1 MRRILVGAA
10 GSGKTTAILKHAWTH
25 AKDGVTLFCLP
36 HQRGDLLRRLAAQP
50 TLNVRVTDLQSVA
63 YEILEQGGNE
73 KNFLSIP
80 GRVALLGRLLM
91 SERKDYPTPGEAAL
105 YSQAIGDL
113 KRQGMFGRIDGRKVG
128 AQGKLLL
135 NLATKYQQE
144 LHSRNLMDLDD
155 VREVASV
162 LLENGLQWSSRPRH
176 ILIDGYSELNP
187 LELRLI
193 RALALTAKS
202 LILTLPVGAPFPYQT
217 RLGRKDIEAYAEH
230 LKANITELSYKFMP
244 AFQVQVYP
252 NVTREAR
259 QVVAQVKTALLEGT
273 PASEMA
279 LVVPRESATAHLL
292 KLAEE
297 ARIPLI
303 DEQPGTP
310 VDSFH
315 GRKLM
320 TLLSTR
326 RRNYPTRD
334 LFDLALYYEGLHRVA
349 EELELRGLNGIH
361 AHLLE
366 GVNREA
372 LSLLMLETAPT
383 DGSATG
389 WINWI
394 ETLLNRIHYPEE
406 ARDPIRI
413 MAREVYEL
421 IPSEGQKHSVLED
434 WLMALLPSVPVNR
447 EQQEG
452 VRVLTPEQI
461 TGRRFSRIWLM
472 NATEHQYLLEEK
484 EDFFFTEEERVQL
497 GLPRSMR
504 GIAESL
510 FYEVITRAPQ
520 VTLSYASADRDG
532 VQRPHRLLAQMGH
545 PTTPPVKPMSPLEY
559 ALSTRDIKLGT
570 PDWWT
575 KVPPVRE
582 VRGWML
588 ARYLPCKLR
597 GYLSSHTEKTSGGL
611 FSRQDRTRMERL
623 LRQSAWEA
631 QPEPVLDGVYSDHF
645 KQQVARHLKDNLP
658 PRPDLPNLRV
668 FRDFKLGEFRFR
680 PHAYQPFPDTRKA
693 NIYVVTQE
701 PDIRSLLKNNPEHLW
716 VYAAFQEAG
725 WTVEL
730 YTWDLYGKPRRRSV
744 FDNQVKEAW
753 TQLHDLKDS
762 LARGDVTPSAG
773 FHCFDCTFKQVC
785 RIG

>member
-1 MRRILVGAA
+1 MRRIVVGAA
-10 GSGKTTAILKHAWTH
+10 GSGKTTAVLKHAWKH

-36 HQRGDLLRRLAAQP
+36 HQRQDLVKRLSEEP

-63 YEILEQGGNE
+63 YEVLERGGNE

-91 SERKDYPTPGEAAL
+91 SDRKDYPTPGEAAL
-105 YSQAIGDL
+105 YAHAIGDL
-113 KRQGMFGRIDGRKVG
+113 KKQNVAGKLDPRKVG
-128 AQGKLLL
+128 AQGKHLLG
-135 NLATKYQQE
+135 LAARYQQE
-144 LHSRNLMDLDD
+144 LQERHLLDLDD
-155 VREVASV
+155 VRLLASE
-162 LLENGLQWSSRPRH
+162 LLENGLQWSARPQH
-176 ILIDGYSELNP
+176 LLIDGYSELNP

-193 RALALTAKS
+193 RALALTSRS
-202 LILTLPVGAPFPYQT
+202 LILTLPANAPYPYQT
-217 RLGRKDIEAYAEH
+217 RLGKKDLEGYADF
-230 LKANITELSYKFMP
+230 LKASVTELSYKALP
-244 AFQVQVYP
+244 AFTVQVYP

-259 QVVAQVKTALLEGT
+259 QVVAQVKAALLEGI

-279 LVVPRESATAHLL
+279 VVVPRDSATANLL

-297 ARIPLI
+297 ARIPLL

-334 LFDLALYYEGLHRVA
+334 LFDLSMFYEGLNRVA
-349 EELELRGLNGIH
+349 EELEGRGLNGIH

-366 GVNREA
+366 DVNRES

-383 DGSATG
+383 DGSSQG
-389 WINWI
+389 WLNWI
-394 ETLLNRIHYPEE
+394 ETLLDRIKHPESS
-406 ARDPIRI
+406 RDPIRI
-413 MAREVYEL
+413 MAREVFEL
-421 IPSEGQKHSVLED
+421 IPAEKQKHTVLED
-434 WLMALLPSVPVNR
+434 WLMALLPSVAMTR
-447 EQQEG
+447 ERQEG

-461 TGRRFSRIWLM
+461 TGRRFQKLWLM

-484 EDFFFTEEERVQL
+484 EDFFFTEEERLNL

-510 FYEVITRAPQ
+510 FYEVFTRALQ

-532 VQRPHRLLAQMGH
+532 VQRPHRLLAQMGQA
-545 PTTPPVKPMSPLEY
+545 TTPQVMPMSPLEY
-559 ALSTRDIKLGT
+559 ALSTRDIKLGS
-570 PDWWT
+570 PDWWS
-575 KVPPVRE
+575 KVPPVQENRA
-582 VRGWML
+582 WML
-588 ARYLPCKLR
+588 TRYLPCKLR
-597 GYLSSHTEKTSGGL
+597 GYLSSHTEKPFGGL

-680 PHAYQPFPDTRKA
+680 PHAYQPFNDTRKA

-701 PDIRSLLKNNPEHLW
+701 PDIRTLLKNNPEHLW
-716 VYAAFQEAG
+716 VYAAFQQAG
-725 WTVEL
+725 WDTEL
-730 YTWDLYGKPRRRSV
+730 YTWDLYAKPRRRSV
-744 FDNQVKEAW
+744 FDNQARDAW
-753 TQLHDLKDS
+753 KQLHDLKDS
-762 LARGDVTPSAG
+762 LAAGDVTPSAG